1 MKQVDVLVIG
11 AGAAGCFAA
20 IQAKAYHPKA
30 SVVILEKSNK
40 ALAKV
45 RISGGGRCNVTN
57 VLSDPQE
64 LSANYPRGARFLR
77 KAFHV
82 FSSDHMKQW
91 LEERNV
97 PLRLYPDGCYFPES
111 NSSETIISL
120 FLSELSKGKT
130 PIHFQQGVTSIEQTE
145 NGLVVTTD
153 KETWL
158 ARNVICT
165 TGGHPKR
172 SGFSYLDALDLKIV
186 EPVPSLFTFNLPE
199 NNIVELMGIVKEEA
213 TVRLAGEKWSGEGPL
228 LVTHWGLSGP
238 AILKCSA
245 FGARLLSEKG
255 YESEFAVNWT
265 GGLKPNE
272 VQEEIQQHAKSL
284 KHIGNV
290 PLFGIKSRLWNFLLE
305 RAGITPETIWNALGS
320 KSINRL
326 VEVLVNST
334 FKMKGKTTFKEEFVT
349 AGGIDLSEIDVQTMQ
364 AKRIPGL
371 FFAGEV
377 MDIDGITGGFN
388 FQAAWTTAFI
398 AGKSVRQV

>member
-20 IQAKAYHPKA
+20 IQAKAHHPKA

-40 ALAKV
+40 ALSKV

-57 VLSDPQE
+57 VLSDPHE
-64 LSANYPRGARFLR
+64 LSLNYPRGTRFLR

-82 FSSDHMKQW
+82 FSSDQMKQW

-97 PLRLYPDGCYFPES
+97 PLRLYPDGCYFPET

-120 FLSELSKGKT
+120 FQSELKKGKT
-130 PIHFQQGVTSIEQTE
+130 EIQFQQGVTKIEQTK
-145 NGLVVTTD
+145 NGLLVTTD

-158 ARNVICT
+158 AENVICT

-172 SGFSYLDALDLKIV
+172 SGFDYLSTLDLKIV
-186 EPVPSLFTFNLPE
+186 EPVPSLFTFNLPD
-199 NNIVELMGIVKEEA
+199 NSIVELMGIVKEEA
-213 TVRLAGEKWSGEGPL
+213 TVRLAGEKWIGDGPL

-245 FGARLLSEKG
+245 FGARLLAEKG
-255 YESEFAVNWT
+255 YEAEFSVNWT
-265 GGLKPNE
+265 GGLKPNV
-272 VQEEIQQHAKSL
+272 VQEEIQKHTKSL

-290 PLFGIKSRLWNFLLE
+290 PLYGIKSRLWNYLIE
-305 RAGITPETIWNALGS
+305 RAGISPETVWNNLGS
-320 KSINRL
+320 KAMNRL
-326 VEVLVNST
+326 VEVLVNSN

-349 AGGIDLSEIDVQTMQ
+349 AGGVDLTEIDVLTMQ
-364 AKRIPGL
+364 SKRIPGL

-398 AGKSVRQV
+398 AGKSVNTD